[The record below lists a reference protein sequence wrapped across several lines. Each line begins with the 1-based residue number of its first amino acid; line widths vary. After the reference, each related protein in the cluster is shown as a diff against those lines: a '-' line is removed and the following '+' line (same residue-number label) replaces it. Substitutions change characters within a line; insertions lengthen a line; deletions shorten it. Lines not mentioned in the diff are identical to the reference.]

1 MTQKRNREGLM
12 SLGGHLKEL
21 RNRLIKSA
29 LFIAIGSVAG
39 WLAFDPVFQALQKPV
54 IELAKVRNSS
64 TTINFGSVVS
74 AFDLRMQVSIFLGVV
89 VSSPFWLYQLWRF
102 ITPALRTTERKYTI
116 GFLAASVPLF
126 FAGCALAWVAF
137 PTFVSSL
144 LAFTPQGSANVIN
157 AAEYILFALR
167 VLLVF
172 GIAFVLPV
180 ILVMLNFIGLLS
192 AKTILKGWRVAI
204 LAAAVIAALATPVS
218 DPMSMLLVMIPL
230 LALYYISAVIAVL
243 RDKAK
248 QRKQNSITAEI

>member
-1 MTQKRNREGLM
+1 MSSNRNREALM

-29 LFIAIGSVAG
+29 LFIVAGSVVG
-39 WLAFDPVFQALQKPV
+39 WLVFDPVFQALQRPV
-54 IELAKVRNSS
+54 IELAKSRNAN

-74 AFDLRMQVSIFLGVV
+74 AFDLRMQVSIFLGVLI
-89 VSSPFWLYQLWRF
+89 SSPFWLFQLWRF
-102 ITPALRTTERKYTI
+102 VTPALKSRERKYTF
-116 GFLAASVPLF
+116 GFLAAAIPLF
-126 FAGCALAWVAF
+126 FSGCALAWYAF

-144 LAFTPQGSANVIN
+144 LGFTPQGSANVIN

-180 ILVMLNFIGLLS
+180 ILVMLNFIGILS
-192 AKTILKGWRVAI
+192 AKSILKGWRIAI
-204 LAAAVIAALATPVS
+204 LTAAVIAALATPVS

-230 LALYYISAVIAVL
+230 LALYYLSAFIALL
-243 RDKAK
+243 RDKTRM
-248 QRKQNSITAEI
+248 RKQHSAEIEL

>member
-1 MTQKRNREGLM
+1 MSSRRNSEGLM
-12 SLGGHLKEL
+12 SLGGHLREL

-29 LFIAIGSVAG
+29 IFIALGSIVG
-39 WLAFDPVFQALQKPV
+39 WLIFDPVFQALQKPV
-54 IELAKVRNSS
+54 VELARAKNAN

-89 VSSPFWLYQLWRF
+89 ISSPLWLFQVWRF
-102 ITPALRTTERKYTI
+102 ITPALRTKERRYTI
-116 GFLAASVPLF
+116 GFLASAIPLF
-126 FAGCALAWVAF
+126 LAGCALAWYAF

-144 LAFTPQGSANVIN
+144 LGFTPSGSANVIN

-180 ILVMLNFIGLLS
+180 ILVMLNLIGLLS
-192 AKTILKGWRVAI
+192 AKSILKGWRIAI
-204 LAAAVIAALATPVS
+204 LSSAIIAALATPVS

-230 LALYYISAVIAVL
+230 LALYYLSALVAL
-243 RDKAK
+243 ARDKATGRR
-248 QRKQNSITAEI
+248 QQAVVADL